1 MRVKEAYDAAGV
13 EYVFIDILRVQPSAE
28 QLRRLVERYG
38 PEGVV
43 RGRKREAS
51 EAYRARGLEGLL
63 KLIRSDPRILVRP
76 IVVRDGEV
84 FAGEEA
90 RALAAKRG

>member
-1 MRVKEAYDAAGV
+1 MRVKEAFDAAGI
-13 EYVFIDILRVQPSAE
+13 EYVFIDILREQPNAE
-28 QLRRLVERYG
+28 LLGRLVERYG
-38 PEGVV
+38 PEDVV
-43 RGRKREAS
+43 RRRKREAA
-51 EAYRARGLEGLL
+51 EAYRAGGLEGLL

-90 RALAAKRG
+90 RALASRRV